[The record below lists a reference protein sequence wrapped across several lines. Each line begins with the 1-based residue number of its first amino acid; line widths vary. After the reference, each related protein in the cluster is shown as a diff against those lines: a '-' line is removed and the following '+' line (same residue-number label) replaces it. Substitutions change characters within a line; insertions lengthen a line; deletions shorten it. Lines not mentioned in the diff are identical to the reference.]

1 MFVFVF
7 IYGVFR
13 HSPWLVVVVV
23 VLVIIPLYSTTD
35 AEINIPLT

>member
-7 IYGVFR
+7 IYGIFR
-13 HSPWLVVVVV
+13 HSPWLVVVV
-23 VLVIIPLYSTTD
+23 LVIFPLYSTTD